1 MNIQNLNEQELEQLQ
16 GLLNKMNPPQPTEKI
31 YLDPVNE
38 MIDDIMEN
46 MDWGQ
51 IQSTMEYLE
60 WKWRDEYV
68 TIDMLKNQGRKLL
81 NGAAD
86 NRLDEYTTE
95 HHELSIMNGTG
106 GLEARAWCNEDK
118 TQIVRLDL
126 AFVLN
131 RWDEEIKEK

>member
-16 GLLNKMNPPQPTEKI
+16 GLLNKMNPVPHQKSDI
-31 YLDPVNE
+31 NPVNK

-68 TIDMLKNQGRKLL
+68 TIDMLKNQGRK
-81 NGAAD
+81 
-86 NRLDEYTTE
+86 
-95 HHELSIMNGTG
+95 
-106 GLEARAWCNEDK
+106 
-118 TQIVRLDL
+118 
-126 AFVLN
+126 
-131 RWDEEIKEK
+131 